1 MKKIIN
7 ECGINGSGKGI
18 VNTNTEDFQELKNKI
33 LNHNKQKLWYL
44 YIVEC
49 SDNSLYTGITTDLNR
64 RITEHNSS
72 NKGAKYTRPRRP
84 VTLVYSEIHP
94 NRSAASKSE
103 YKIKQLSKQKKLS
116 LIQNETNKNKRS
128 NS

>member
-1 MKKIIN
+1 MEDNKR
-7 ECGINGSGKGI
+7 
-18 VNTNTEDFQELKNKI
+18 VTNKSQVSE
-33 LNHNKQKLWYL
+33 KLWYL
-44 YIVEC
+44 YVVEC

-103 YKIKQLSKQKKLS
+103 YRTKQLSKQNKLL
-116 LIQNETNKNKRS
+116 LIQNKDDE
-128 NS
+128 